1 MQRMNT
7 ALGAVAMLAAA
18 GVVSV
23 ASADVRVIHASP
35 DAPPVDVYV
44 NETPGI
50 GSPAIT
56 GLEFTQSSGYV
67 PLPTDTYNFQVT
79 PANETSPVVIDATAG
94 IDGNTDYTIAA
105 INFLDNIEPLV
116 LVDDNSFNPD
126 AARIRFVHTSPDAPA
141 VDIFAAGV
149 PDALFSGVEFGESG
163 GYIEVPGNTYDLEVR
178 LSDTGALALEVPGV
192 SVDNGSVYSIFA
204 MGSVAGETLQAV
216 PFLDAVIPAPGT
228 IALLGMGGLLAIRRR
243 RA

>member
-1 MQRMNT
+1 MERKKTGIGVMAVVAT
-7 ALGAVAMLAAA
+7 AGLASMVA
-18 GVVSV
+18 
-23 ASADVRVIHASP
+23 ADVRVIHASP
-35 DAPPVDVYV
+35 DAPPVDIFV

-50 GSPAIT
+50 GSPAIS
-56 GLEFTQSSGYV
+56 GLGFGSSSGYV

-79 PANETSPVVIDATAG
+79 PTGETSPVVIDATLP
-94 IDGNTDYTIAA
+94 IDGGTDYTIAA

-192 SVDNGSVYSIFA
+192 TVEDGSVYSIFA
-204 MGSVAGETLQAV
+204 LGSVAGETLEAGL
-216 PFLDAVIPAPGT
+216 FLDAVIPAPGT
-228 IALLGMGGLLAIRRR
+228 VALLSMGGLLAFRRR